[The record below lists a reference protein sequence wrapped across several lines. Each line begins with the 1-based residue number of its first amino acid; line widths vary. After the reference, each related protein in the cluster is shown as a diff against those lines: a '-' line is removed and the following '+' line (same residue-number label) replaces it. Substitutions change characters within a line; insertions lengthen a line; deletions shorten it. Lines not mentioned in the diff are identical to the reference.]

1 MMESKASEVIGSVEQ
16 GMGMRNPAG
25 TNGHGFG
32 GQARQRRSESE
43 GFRLT
48 MTRVSV
54 MRGNCEGTPAPRNL
68 AKITL
73 VWYLSVEL
81 HKGDL
86 QQV

>member
-1 MMESKASEVIGSVEQ
+1 MDAVL
-16 GMGMRNPAG
+16 
-25 TNGHGFG
+25 G
-32 GQARQRRSESE
+32 GQARQRRNELE
-43 GFRLT
+43 GFSLT

-54 MRGNCEGTPAPRNL
+54 VRGNRVGAPAPRNL

-73 VWYLSVEL
+73 VQYLSTKL